1 MISFREP
8 WSLCTSK
15 KDERSQKSQCFKQ
28 SEKSEAD
35 GELTIRKWRAGE
47 IPSWGLLQPPSSPK
61 SPERGKPG
69 GYSQPCLES
78 FLLVSLCPQDTNW
91 SLHWGHSKQ
100 HLPHCLIFRS
110 VPLCSVELG
119 LVPHPFSLMHS
130 VSLGTLRILYRW
142 TESISLWGTRYSLS
156 PQPGAMQAR
165 TPNILALR
173 RMDIVSMCKQWA
185 FLSFLQPYHFKYL

>member
-35 GELTIRKWRAGE
+35 GELTIRKWRAGD
-47 IPSWGLLQPPSSPK
+47 SSSLLAVLSPRK
-61 SPERGKPG
+61 G
-69 GYSQPCLES
+69 
-78 FLLVSLCPQDTNW
+78 VSLVGIAMSGILPSRITVSTGHW

-142 TESISLWGTRYSLS
+142 TESISLWGKRYSLS

>member
-47 IPSWGLLQPPSSPK
+47 TPSWGLLQPPSSPK

-69 GYSQPCLES
+69 GYSHVWNPS
-78 FLLVSLCPQDTNW
+78 FSY
-91 SLHWGHSKQ
+91 
-100 HLPHCLIFRS
+100 HCVHRTLTEVFTGAIANSIYHTLIFRS
-110 VPLCSVELG
+110 VSLCSVELG